1 MSITIKNLHKDL
13 PEDQLHE
20 AKGFTTASNN
30 TYLKK
35 NHEGSSEWL
44 SEYWLQ
50 PVNGVVSGSS
60 APPSESSGNRFILT
74 GSSFH
79 SDWDSPSQHEIVE
92 FNGTSW
98 VGQAAVDGM
107 RVVTLDGDSVYYFNT
122 AWNQVTDAN
131 TDTTY
136 AISAVDSGDDAII
149 RLTAGGSGSGTDD
162 VTLVAG
168 SNITITPSGD
178 NITIAAADA
187 DTTYS
192 AGDGLDLTSTTFSI
206 DAKANGGLVI
216 ESTELAVDLGA
227 SSITG
232 TLAVGDG
239 GTGATTLTANG
250 VLIGNG
256 TSAITSV
263 DMSTKGHI
271 LIGDGSGNPQMLAI
285 GSDDQV
291 LTADSSE
298 ATGVKWADASGGGGG
313 ASELN
318 DLTDCEVSGT
328 GSLWVGTTA
337 ASGNYNTG
345 VGIQALDATS
355 VTTGYNTAVGYKAA
369 SAVNVAYGQ
378 NVAVGYEA
386 MGNAHADSQY
396 NTCVGTQAGQDMDS
410 GNDYNSFFGWQ
421 SGKGSGTS
429 SGSRNAAIGATAL
442 TAFSTGGFNSGI
454 GYGALA
460 AVTTGNGNTGL
471 GYLCGNTINTGTYNL
486 FVGYDSDG
494 VADADYQIC
503 MGFQSATSGD
513 YAIAIGKGVTAAGD
527 DVVIGKASN
536 IITCDFDTD
545 GTWSQSSDL
554 RKKNVIGEDTLG
566 LDFIN
571 ALTPKTYKWKPAEE
585 HPEEWGAFH
594 LNESGEK
601 VYDEMNTDIVM
612 HGLIAQEVKSALD
625 AAGVDTFGGW
635 SEDANGQQ
643 QISKTMFVIPLITAV
658 KELTARLEAL
668 ENA

>member
-1 MSITIKNLHKDL
+1 MSITIKNLHSEL
-13 PEDQLHE
+13 PEANLHE

-50 PVNGVVSGSS
+50 PVNGVVTGSS

-136 AISAVDSGDDAII
+136 AISAVDSGSDAII

-178 NITIAAADA
+178 DITIAASGGG
-187 DTTYS
+187 TYT
-192 AGDGLDLTSTTFSI
+192 AGDGLDVSANEFSI
-206 DAKANGGLVI
+206 DAKSNGGLVI

-232 TLAVGDG
+232 TLAVSDG

-256 TSAITSV
+256 TSAIASV

-291 LTADSSE
+291 LTADSGE
-298 ATGVKWADASGGGGG
+298 ATGVKWAAAGGGG
-313 ASELN
+313 ATALDGLSDCRTPATENYGIGTSALDSITSGDDN
-318 DLTDCEVSGT
+318 IGIGINAGTAITTHSRNIFIGSYSGAAYAGDSGAIGVGYMALTAVTSGQGNLGIGYSAGASTDVWHYNTYIGYQAGRQINQAGNTAIGYQALEGGTSAAGARYNTALGYNSLTAITTGDDNTAIGFQAGDGVTTGSSNTIVGYTADVSGT
-328 GSLWVGTTA
+328 ADNQLA
-337 ASGNYNTG
+337 IGNG
-345 VGIQALDATS
+345 A
-355 VTTGYNTAVGYKAA
+355 VTDGANKIRL
-369 SAVNVAYGQ
+369 
-378 NVAVGYEA
+378 
-386 MGNAHADSQY
+386 GNASISACNIQTD
-396 NTCVGTQAGQDMDS
+396 
-410 GNDYNSFFGWQ
+410 W
-421 SGKGSGTS
+421 
-429 SGSRNAAIGATAL
+429 
-442 TAFSTGGFNSGI
+442 
-454 GYGALA
+454 
-460 AVTTGNGNTGL
+460 
-471 GYLCGNTINTGTYNL
+471 TI
-486 FVGYDSDG
+486 DSD
-494 VADADYQIC
+494 
-503 MGFQSATSGD
+503 
-513 YAIAIGKGVTAAGD
+513 
-527 DVVIGKASN
+527 
-536 IITCDFDTD
+536 
-545 GTWSQSSDL
+545 
-554 RKKNVIGEDTLG
+554 E
-566 LDFIN
+566 
-571 ALTPKTYKWKPAEE
+571 
-585 HPEEWGAFH
+585 
-594 LNESGEK
+594 
-601 VYDEMNTDIVM
+601 
-612 HGLIAQEVKSALD
+612 
-625 AAGVDTFGGW
+625 
-635 SEDANGQQ
+635 
-643 QISKTMFVIPLITAV
+643 
-658 KELTARLEAL
+658 
-668 ENA
+668 